1 MDDTASL
8 WERYTRHGDRNA
20 REELILRYT
29 PLVKYVVGRLAIG
42 LPAAMDRE
50 DLINCGVIGLIEAV
64 DRFQPA
70 RGVKFESYAIARIR
84 GQVLDTLRQL
94 DVLPRSA
101 HRQAREIESAIAE
114 LSQLFGRIPE
124 DSEVADHLGITL
136 DEYRS
141 RLMTSSTAV
150 ISLDEPT
157 RSSDGDSLDWYD
169 CVEDTSMPTPSE
181 YLDRQESVDQMV
193 TAIQN
198 LPERERLMISLYYQD
213 RLTMKEIGAVLG
225 ISESRVCQLHTKAL
239 LTLRGIVGGSAGL
252 VPTGFERRTIGV
264 AAYASAR

>member
-1 MDDTASL
+1 MDDTEKL
-8 WERYTRHGDRNA
+8 WQRHIRHGDRSA

-42 LPAAMDRE
+42 LPATMDRE
-50 DLINCGVIGLIEAV
+50 DLISCGVMGLIEAV
-64 DRFQPA
+64 DRFQPS
-70 RGVKFESYAIARIR
+70 RGVKFETYAVTRIR
-84 GQVLDTLRQL
+84 GQILDTLRQL

-101 HRQAREIESAIAE
+101 HRQAREIEAAIAE
-114 LSQLFGRIPE
+114 LSQLYGRMPD

-141 RLMTSSTAV
+141 RLMTSSLAM
-150 ISLDEPT
+150 ISLDQPT
-157 RSSDGDSLDWYD
+157 RTADGETLDLYDS
-169 CVEDTSMPTPSE
+169 VEDTSMPTPSE
-181 YLDRQESVDQMV
+181 QIDRQETVEQMV
-193 TAIQN
+193 SAIQA
-198 LPERERLMISLYYQD
+198 LPERERLMISLYYHD

-239 LTLRGIVGGSAGL
+239 LTLRGIVNGSAAL
-252 VPTGFERRTIGV
+252 APAGFERRGIGV

>member
-1 MDDTASL
+1 MDDTVNL

-29 PLVKYVVGRLAIG
+29 PLVKYVVGRLPIA

-70 RGVKFESYAIARIR
+70 RGVKFETYAIARIR
-84 GQVLDTLRQL
+84 GQILDTLRHL
-94 DVLPRSA
+94 NVLPRST
-101 HRQAREIESAIAE
+101 HRQARQIESAIAE
-114 LSQLFGRIPE
+114 LSQLLGRIPE

-136 DEYRS
+136 DDYRS
-141 RLMTSSTAV
+141 RLMTSSVAM

-157 RSSDGDSLDWYD
+157 RSSDGESLDLHD
-169 CVEDTSMPTPSE
+169 CVEDTSMPSPSE
-181 YLDRQESVDQMV
+181 YVDRQESIDQMV
-193 TAIQN
+193 SAIQN

-239 LTLRGIVGGSAGL
+239 LTLRGIVSGSGGL
-252 VPTGFERRTIGV
+252 VPTGFERRAIGV
-264 AAYASAR
+264 TAYASAH

>member
-124 DSEVADHLGITL
+124 DSEVADHP
-136 DEYRS
+136 R
-141 RLMTSSTAV
+141 
-150 ISLDEPT
+150 
-157 RSSDGDSLDWYD
+157 
-169 CVEDTSMPTPSE
+169 
-181 YLDRQESVDQMV
+181 
-193 TAIQN
+193 
-198 LPERERLMISLYYQD
+198 
-213 RLTMKEIGAVLG
+213 
-225 ISESRVCQLHTKAL
+225 
-239 LTLRGIVGGSAGL
+239 
-252 VPTGFERRTIGV
+252 
-264 AAYASAR
+264 

>member
-1 MDDTASL
+1 
-8 WERYTRHGDRNA
+8 
-20 REELILRYT
+20 
-29 PLVKYVVGRLAIG
+29 
-42 LPAAMDRE
+42 
-50 DLINCGVIGLIEAV
+50 
-64 DRFQPA
+64 
-70 RGVKFESYAIARIR
+70 
-84 GQVLDTLRQL
+84 
-94 DVLPRSA
+94 
-101 HRQAREIESAIAE
+101 
-114 LSQLFGRIPE
+114 
-124 DSEVADHLGITL
+124 
-136 DEYRS
+136 
-141 RLMTSSTAV
+141 MTSSTAV